1 MAIRARL
8 NAALLDH
15 AEGLLHRTYG
25 DRKRQMFAGLPD
37 TVVEI
42 GPGPGAN
49 LRYYRRGTRLI
60 AFEPGPEHHPRL
72 LRNAAR
78 RGVAVEIRARGGEDL
93 DLPDAS
99 CEAVVATLVLC
110 SVADPARVLAEIHR
124 ALRPGGRLLF
134 CEHVAA
140 PAGSATRRLQAW
152 LRRPWR
158 WLGGGCTLD
167 RETHRLLQ
175 DAGFASVQ
183 MDCFTMGR
191 LLGPV
196 RPHVWGVATR

>member
-1 MAIRARL
+1 VAIRARL

-15 AEGLLHRTYG
+15 AEGVLHRAYG
-25 DRKRQMFAGLPD
+25 SRKVPMFADLPA

-49 LRYYRRGTRLI
+49 LRYYRPGTRLI
-60 AFEPGPEHHPRL
+60 AFEPGPEHHARL
-72 LRNAAR
+72 RRNAAR

-99 CEAVVATLVLC
+99 CDAVVATLVLC
-110 SVADPARVLAEIHR
+110 SVDDPASELAEIHR
-124 ALRPGGRLLF
+124 VLRPGGRLLF

-140 PAGSATRRLQAW
+140 PPGSRTRRLQAW

-167 RETHRLLQ
+167 RETHRLLH
-175 DAGFASVQ
+175 ASGFAAVW

-196 RPHVWGVATR
+196 RPHVWGVAIR

>member
-1 MAIRARL
+1 VAIRSRL

-15 AEGLLHRTYG
+15 GEQLLHRTYG
-25 DRKRQMFAGLPD
+25 ARKRQLFADLPD
-37 TVVEI
+37 RVVEI

-49 LRYYRRGTRLI
+49 LRYFRPGTRLV
-60 AFEPGPEHHPRL
+60 AFEPGREHHPRL
-72 LRNAAR
+72 RRNAAR
-78 RGVAVEIRARGGEDL
+78 RGIELELHPEGAERTH
-93 DLPDAS
+93 LPPAS
-99 CEAVVATLVLC
+99 CDVVVATLVLC
-110 SVADPARVLAEIHR
+110 SVTDPARVIAEVHR
-124 ALRPGGRLLF
+124 ILRPGGRLLF

-140 PAGSATRRLQAW
+140 PPGSWTRRLQGW

-158 WLGGGCTLD
+158 WLADGCTLD

-175 DAGFASVQ
+175 AAGFQDVQ

-196 RPHVWGVATR
+196 RPHVWGTAVR